1 MRNYTPASVL
11 LGLILTLSSTTV
23 PAAFDGSKNLVC
35 AAGEVVA
42 CTDGPTC
49 MQGRARDFELPS
61 FMVVDFQKNVV
72 RATDDSGHKQVS
84 PIKNVEN
91 TDMRIILQGVENHRG
106 WTVAIDRKLGDI
118 VVSTSGPDVSF
129 IIFGACTAL

>member
-1 MRNYTPASVL
+1 MRNYTPALVL

-72 RATDDSGHKQVS
+72 RATDDSGHKEVS

-91 TDMRIILQGVENHRG
+91 TEMRIILQGIENHRG
-106 WTVAIDRKLGDI
+106 WTAAIDRNSGEVI
-118 VVSTSGPDVSF
+118 VSTSGPDVSF
-129 IIFGACTAL
+129 MIFGVCTAL